1 MLLYGSGANGK
12 SVFFEI
18 VNALF
23 GRENVCNYS
32 LNSLTKTDSY
42 QRAELGNN
50 LINYGSE
57 INGKLEAAIFKQLVS
72 GEPVEARQIYGK
84 PFMLRDYAKLIFNCN
99 ELPKDVEQT
108 NAYFRRFLIIPFNV
122 TIPEEEQDKEL
133 AKLIIKDELSGIFN
147 WVLGGLSRLLEQKK
161 FSECNAPKEQLMMY
175 RKQSDTVLMF
185 LEEEDYRKSAND
197 FTSLSDLF
205 NSYKQYCNNYGHHY
219 CSLKTFG
226 DGPRNNGLIVN
237 ENHMVTLFSS
247 KSIFN
252 RPYIFYT
259 F

>member
-1 MLLYGSGANGK
+1 MSIGFSLQFLGYVFINPSILKLEKALLLYGSGANGK

-72 GEPVEARQIYGK
+72 GEPVKARQIYGK
-84 PFMLRDYAKLIFNCN
+84 PFMLRESETILNCN

-147 WVLGGLSRLLEQKK
+147 WVLGGLSRLLERKK
-161 FSECNAPKEQLMMY
+161 FSECNAAKEKLMMY

-197 FTSLSDLF
+197 FTSLSDIF
-205 NSYKQYCNNYGHHY
+205 NSYKRYCNN
-219 CSLKTFG
+219 FG
-226 DGPRNNGLIVN
+226 R
-237 ENHMVTLFSS
+237 
-247 KSIFN
+247 
-252 RPYIFYT
+252 R
-259 F
+259 